1 MRRLIYKYNIPEI
14 PGEIVTIE
22 DKILK
27 VLDIQYQNS
36 NPILWA
42 LIDADSKVS
51 PPIQIAAFGTGWEIP
66 NGAKE
71 YLGTLQDNNGYVWHY
86 FTIELE
92 DLCEKPVE
100 QSYMQMKEEALAVL
114 AQSLGKVG
122 VTAEE
127 ASKAFDMRGL
137 FDVRI

>member
-14 PGEIVTIE
+14 PGEIVVIE

-27 VLDIQYQNS
+27 VLDIQYQNG

-42 LIDADSKVS
+42 LVDADTKVY
-51 PPIQIAAFGTGWEIP
+51 PPIKITAFGTGWEIP

-86 FTIELE
+86 FTIEME
-92 DLCEKPVE
+92 DLHEKPEE
-100 QSYMQMKEEALAVL
+100 QLFAVL
-114 AQSLGKVG
+114 EHSRGKVG
-122 VTAEE
+122 
-127 ASKAFDMRGL
+127 
-137 FDVRI
+137 RIFN